1 MLLSSKNNTH
11 FIINFRFLAIIAQLV
26 IVFIASNL
34 WHYQLNEFAL
44 YLVIAL
50 ETIFT
55 TLSFLYFRK
64 YGEAGQFGLFVQILS
79 DVVVLTLLLN
89 FSGGATNA
97 FVSLLLIPIAV
108 SAVCLTISLQFL
120 VLLSAIV
127 GYSILLWLMP
137 EHAMHHIDMK
147 EHFIGMWL
155 NFLVSALVVFF
166 VVARMALSI
175 NKREKAIA
183 RAREEQLKQER
194 LLTLGVAS
202 AQVTH
207 QLATPIATVQLLI
220 DELEEEQPNNVVIA
234 DVQQQLQRC
243 SSNLSLFRQLAR
255 DVREQKSSV
264 VSGEDFLADLQ
275 EHININFPNMKVNWI
290 NKECELTSLHLLK
303 DPSLLPA
310 VLNLVQNAIRASK
323 NNGNQSIDIISQTN
337 NNNWQLL
344 IRDFGLG
351 FSKQELSELGVKPVI
366 SEQGM
371 GMAVF
376 LSHASFERLNIKLSL
391 SNYIVDSHVAGGQ
404 AILSIPIQT
413 KPSKVEL

>member
-1 MLLSSKNNTH
+1 M
-11 FIINFRFLAIIAQLV
+11 IIAQLI

-120 VLLSAIV
+120 ILLSAIV

-137 EHAMHHIDMK
+137 EHAMHQVDMK

-183 RAREEQLKQER
+183 KAREEQLKQER

-255 DVREQKSSV
+255 DVREQRSSV
-264 VSGEDFLADLQ
+264 VSCEGFLADLQ